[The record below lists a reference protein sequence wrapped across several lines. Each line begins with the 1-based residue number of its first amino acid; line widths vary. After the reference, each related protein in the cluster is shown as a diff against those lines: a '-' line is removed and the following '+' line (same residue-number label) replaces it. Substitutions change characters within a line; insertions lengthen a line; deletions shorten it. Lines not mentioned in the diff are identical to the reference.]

1 MDESNKKIYFKTFI
15 PFVGIRAKSFFM
27 HFFNRINLRQKLL
40 LATLFPLTIV
50 CWFSIDKILAE
61 IKEKDKLEI
70 IGTRTHELKLISQ
83 LVHEFQKERDY
94 SVLYINNA
102 TFEMQLKLR
111 EQVKQTDSL
120 VRSIKIVIQRE
131 QLDTSFFPEIR
142 AIQKVRGNVEA
153 FVYTYEEADEYFS
166 TYIEKMIDRIAAI
179 ATATRTEKTNDPIRA
194 YISLI
199 NTKESLGRMRTTV
212 NKAFDMHVFDGLDY
226 GKFSG
231 QKGAFESNLK
241 SFIKLASP
249 SLSDNFQRDFSQ
261 GSVAKMLEMTSY
273 AFSHP
278 TEKLFAYSS
287 EDWWFSTT
295 NALNI
300 VYAVESLSLS
310 EIDKI
315 VNDDIKS
322 ANEAINSSIAIVV
335 ITVLIVI
342 LLVSFSIRSVDSQM
356 RRLSLAAKKI
366 EDGNTEIDLKV
377 YTHDSIGDL
386 TKAFLS
392 LAENTNDLAE
402 VAKKIGQGNY
412 DVPVKIRGPHDVL
425 GKSIVNMQES
435 LKTATKELNDL
446 VEELKLSNKY
456 KSEFLANM
464 SHELRTPL
472 NSMLILSKL
481 LMDNSDGNLTPD
493 QVDSAQVIHKSGNSL
508 LRLINDILDLSKI
521 EAGKLEVEM
530 AEVSV
535 SEVLND
541 TQNLFK
547 PLAAQ
552 KKITLEFQN
561 SFTNK
566 VFHSDKHR
574 LGQILKNIISNAVK
588 FTPEGGSVSVGAR
601 ESGEAIAFEITDTG
615 IGIPANKQAQVFEA
629 FKQADGSISRQYG
642 GTGLGLSITKNLVSL
657 LGGEIVF
664 KSEEGKGTSFTVLF
678 PLELIS
684 LQENSVNEEPAVP
697 VQKRADW
704 IKVENE
710 VLSPYVKMLRGR
722 KLHFFSKDIMH
733 VYQLNALFEKYNCN
747 LVELS
752 DIAELKDKT
761 ALKDF
766 TLLMIENTDLLDQE
780 SAALKAVDKSLWLDE
795 SMTTEEELLEK
806 IKNILAHV

>member
-1 MDESNKKIYFKTFI
+1 
-15 PFVGIRAKSFFM
+15 M

-50 CWFSIDKILAE
+50 CWFSVDKILAE
-61 IKEKDKLEI
+61 IEEKDKLEI
-70 IGTRTHELKLISQ
+70 IGTRAHELKLISH

-120 VRSIKIVIQRE
+120 VRAIKIVIQRE
-131 QLDTSFFPEIR
+131 QLDTSFYPEIT

-226 GKFSG
+226 GKFAG

-249 SLSDNFQRDFSQ
+249 TLSDNFQRDFSQ

-273 AFSHP
+273 VFAHP

-295 NALNI
+295 SALNI

-315 VNDDIKS
+315 VNDDINS
-322 ANEAINSSIAIVV
+322 ANDAINSSIAIVIV
-335 ITVLIVI
+335 TVLMVI

-402 VAKKIGQGNY
+402 VANKIGQGNY

-425 GKSIVNMQES
+425 GQSIVNMQQS
-435 LKTATKELNDL
+435 LKNATKELNDL

-481 LMDNSDGNLTPD
+481 LMDNSDGNLTGD
-493 QVDSAQVIHKSGNSL
+493 QVDSAQVINKSGNSL

-521 EAGKLEVEM
+521 EAGKLDVEM

-535 SEVLND
+535 NEVLND
-541 TQNLFK
+541 VHNLFK
-547 PLAAQ
+547 PLAAE
-552 KKITLEFQN
+552 KKINLEFQN
-561 SFTNK
+561 VIADK

-574 LGQILKNIISNAVK
+574 LEQILKNIISNAIK
-588 FTPEGGSVSVGAR
+588 FTPVGGRLSVGAR
-601 ESGEAIAFEITDTG
+601 YRDNAIAFEITDTG
-615 IGIPANKQAQVFEA
+615 IGIPASKQAQVFEA

-642 GTGLGLSITKNLVSL
+642 GTGLGLSITKNLVNL

-664 KSEEGKGTSFTVLF
+664 KSEEGKGTTFTVLF

-684 LQENSVNEEPAVP
+684 LQENIVLEEAVVP
-697 VQKRADW
+697 VQKRAEW
-704 IKVENE
+704 IKLENA
-710 VLSPYVKMLRGR
+710 VLSQYAKMLRGR

-752 DIAELKDKT
+752 DIAELKDIT

-766 TLLMIENTDLLDQE
+766 TLLIVENTDLLDQE

-795 SMTTEEELLEK
+795 SMTTEKELLER
-806 IKNILAHV
+806 IKNILVNV

>member
-1 MDESNKKIYFKTFI
+1 
-15 PFVGIRAKSFFM
+15 M

-50 CWFSIDKILAE
+50 CWFSVDKIFAE
-61 IKEKDKLEI
+61 VKEKDKLEI

-120 VRSIKIVIQRE
+120 VRAVKIVIQRE

-166 TYIEKMIDRIAAI
+166 IYIEKMIDRIAAI

-278 TEKLFAYSS
+278 TEKLYAYSS

-315 VNDDIKS
+315 VNDDITS

-356 RRLSLAAKKI
+356 RRLSMAAKKI

-464 SHELRTPL
+464 SHELSTPL

-481 LMDNSDGNLTPD
+481 LMDNSDGNLTGD

-508 LRLINDILDLSKI
+508 LRLINDVLDLSKI
-521 EAGKLEVEM
+521 EAGKLEMEL

-535 SEVLND
+535 SEVLKD
-541 TQNLFK
+541 IQNLFK
-547 PLAAQ
+547 PVAAE
-552 KKITLEFQN
+552 KKLILQFQN
-561 SFTNK
+561 SFSKK

-574 LGQILKNIISNAVK
+574 LEQILKNIISNAVK
-588 FTPEGGSVSVGAR
+588 FTPEGGTVSVVAR
-601 ESGEAIAFEITDTG
+601 DRGEAIAFEITDTG

-629 FKQADGSISRQYG
+629 FKQTDGSISRQYG
-642 GTGLGLSITKNLVSL
+642 GTGLGLSIAKNLVSL

-664 KSEEGKGTSFTVLF
+664 ESEEGRGTSFTVLF
-678 PLELIS
+678 PLVSATLREHS
-684 LQENSVNEEPAVP
+684 VPMENIVIAN
-697 VQKRADW
+697 KRAEW
-704 IKVENE
+704 LNVEDAL
-710 VLSPYVKMLRGR
+710 LSSYAKMLRGR
-722 KLHFFSKDIMH
+722 KIHFYSKDIMH
-733 VYQLNALFEKYNCN
+733 VYQLSALFEKYNCN
-747 LVELS
+747 LVQLS
-752 DIAELKDKT
+752 DVAELNDES

-766 TLLMIENTDLLDQE
+766 TFLIIENVDLSEQE
-780 SAALKAVDKSLWLDE
+780 ITALQVIDKSLWLDE
-795 SMTTEEELLEK
+795 SVRTEKELLER
-806 IKNILAHV
+806 IKNIVVHV

>member
-1 MDESNKKIYFKTFI
+1 
-15 PFVGIRAKSFFM
+15 M

-50 CWFSIDKILAE
+50 FWFSVDKILAE
-61 IKEKDKLEI
+61 VKEKDKLEI

-94 SVLYINNA
+94 SVLYISNA

-120 VRSIKIVIQRE
+120 VRAIKIGIQRE
-131 QLDTSFFPEIR
+131 QLDTSFFSEIT

-153 FVYTYEEADEYFS
+153 FVYSYEEADEYFS

-199 NTKESLGRMRTTV
+199 NTKESLGRMRTTL

-226 GKFSG
+226 GKFAG

-249 SLSDNFQRDFSQ
+249 TLSDNFQRDFSQ
-261 GSVAKMLEMTSY
+261 GSVAKMLEITSY

-278 TEKLFAYSS
+278 TEKLFVYSS

-315 VNDDIKS
+315 VNDDITS
-322 ANEAINSSIAIVV
+322 TNEAINSSIAIVV
-335 ITVLIVI
+335 ITVLMVI

-366 EDGNTEIDLKV
+366 EEGNTAIDLKV

-402 VAKKIGQGNY
+402 VANKIGKGNY

-456 KSEFLANM
+456 KSEFVANM

-472 NSMLILSKL
+472 NNMLILSKL
-481 LMDNSDGNLTPD
+481 LMDNSDGNLTAD
-493 QVDSAQVIHKSGNSL
+493 QTDSAQVIQKSGNSL

-535 SEVLND
+535 NDVLKD

-547 PLAAQ
+547 PIAAE
-552 KKITLEFQN
+552 KKLTLDFQN

-566 VFHSDKHR
+566 VFHSDRYR
-574 LGQILKNIISNAVK
+574 LEQILKNIISNAIK
-588 FTPEGGSVSVGAR
+588 FTPEGGRVSVGAR
-601 ESGEAIAFEITDTG
+601 LYLESENKLSVPLYGEAIAIEVTDTG
-615 IGIPANKQAQVFEA
+615 IGIPAYKQAQVFEA

-642 GTGLGLSITKNLVSL
+642 GTGLGLSITKNLVNL

-664 KSEEGKGTSFTVLF
+664 KSEEGKGTSFTVVF
-678 PLELIS
+678 PLESIS
-684 LQENSVNEEPAVP
+684 LKENCTPAESVAPIAKKSE
-697 VQKRADW
+697 W
-704 IKVENE
+704 IKVENA
-710 VLSPYVKMLRGR
+710 VLSAYAKMLRGR
-722 KLHFFSKDIMH
+722 KIHFFSKDIMH
-733 VYQLNALFEKYNCN
+733 VYQLSALFEKYSCN
-747 LVELS
+747 LEEVS
-752 DIAELKDKT
+752 DITELKNKI
-761 ALKDF
+761 AVRDF
-766 TLLMIENTDLLDQE
+766 TLLIIENSDLSEEEITTLNTI
-780 SAALKAVDKSLWLDE
+780 DKSLWLDE
-795 SMTTEEELLEK
+795 SLSTEKELLEK
-806 IKNILAHV
+806 MNNILAHV